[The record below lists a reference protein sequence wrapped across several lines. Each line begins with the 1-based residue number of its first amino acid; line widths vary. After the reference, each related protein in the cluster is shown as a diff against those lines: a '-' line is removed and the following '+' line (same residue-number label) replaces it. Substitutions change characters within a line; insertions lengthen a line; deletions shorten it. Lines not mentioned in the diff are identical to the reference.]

1 MSRQFEPGRALEITS
16 PKYGSGYRIGG
27 RLVLTA
33 GHLLAEVGSTCRVRA
48 KQSFGEED
56 AKVVWKAQGWDI
68 ALIVLPES
76 VPACQSVVLGR
87 LPEAQVGEKLEFQ
100 MYGWPLW
107 GRTQRDGGKTAGGG
121 RQIEGLIY
129 LADRSPDGLLVLEAQ
144 RLPPEATTKSSNKKE
159 NSDDK
164 KENSEWEGVSGAA
177 IACDGLIIA
186 VQSRHQNPK
195 RSASLEASPLW
206 TIYTNQQW
214 CDLLKEH
221 GISSKPELVVLKN
234 SLVSSWGINYQ
245 KLQDLLKARKWKEAD
260 QETAERMLQAT
271 GKHSW
276 SDVDFQDILDFPC
289 QDLETINRLWSE
301 NSGGKF
307 GFSKQKEI
315 YTRCGANLDAKY
327 PGDEIW
333 KEFCNRVGWRVN
345 SKYIQ
350 IKQTTYDV
358 SAPDGHLPAIIAHLR
373 FYDLW
378 LFLFRLVFY
387 SLQGLGLTGV
397 WNSISRQLM
406 DWNNI
411 EGYVFT
417 SFLLFLPL
425 WRRQQWRRKWEGNRI
440 SFLLSRFNKCSLE
453 RIFK

>member
-1 MSRQFEPGRALEITS
+1 MSRQFEPGRALEIIF

-33 GHLLAEVGSTCRVRA
+33 DHLLAEVGSACRVRA
-48 KQSFGEED
+48 KQSFGEVD

-68 ALIVLPES
+68 ALIVLPSS

-100 MYGWPLW
+100 MYGWPRW
-107 GRTQRDGGKTAGGG
+107 GRTQRDEGKTAGGG
-121 RQIEGLIY
+121 RQVEGIIY

-144 RLPPEATTKSSNKKE
+144 RLPSEATTA
-159 NSDDK
+159 
-164 KENSEWEGVSGAA
+164 NSEWEGVSGAA
-177 IACDGLIIA
+177 IACDGLVIA

-206 TIYTNQQW
+206 TIYTDQQW
-214 CDLLKEH
+214 CNLLKEH

-234 SLVSSWGINYQ
+234 SLVSSWGVNYQ
-245 KLQDLLKARKWKEAD
+245 ELQDLLRARKWKEAD
-260 QETAERMLQAT
+260 QETAERMLQAI

-276 SDVDFQDILDFPC
+276 SDVDFEDILDFPC
-289 QDLETINRLWSE
+289 QDLEIMNRLWSE

-315 YTRCGANLDAKY
+315 YTKCGANLDAKY

-350 IKQTTYDV
+350 IKHTTYDI
-358 SAPDGHLPAIIAHLR
+358 SAPDGHLPAIITYLR
-373 FYDLW
+373 FYDLQ
-378 LFLFRLVFY
+378 LYLFRFVFY
-387 SLQGLGLTGV
+387 GFQILVLMAV
-397 WNSISRQLM
+397 WNLMYRQIIRLSDITGYLFISF
-406 DWNNI
+406 
-411 EGYVFT
+411 V
-417 SFLLFLPL
+417 LFLPFSI
-425 WRRQQWRRKWEGNRI
+425 RQQWRKKWEGNRV
-440 SFLLSRFNKCSLE
+440 SFILSKFSKCSLD
-453 RIFK
+453 RIFR